1 MKKIISTVAALAVV
15 AAMGATAMAAGL
27 PSPTTTA
34 DITATPVSLN
44 PDYYDVEVLPIDD
57 SYGIPSSV
65 FEDLTDAVAVT
76 AGDKEVAAIDVVDV
90 EITVKSTGE
99 DFYWYVDEYNPVT
112 VAFAFDGAE
121 NVIAVLELIGGQWV
135 EADFE
140 IVDGEVVAT
149 LNNAYI
155 VSFVTEAVK
164 ADEPAKD
171 DGKGSA
177 QTGYGTAVYAVAT
190 LALAA
195 GAVFFFATGKKTAKD
210 VK

>member
-1 MKKIISTVAALAVV
+1 MKKIISSISALAVV
-15 AAMGATAMAAGL
+15 VAMGASAMAAGL
-27 PSPTTTA
+27 PSPTTSA
-34 DITATPVSLN
+34 DITATPVSLS
-44 PDYYDVEVLPIDD
+44 PDYYDVEVLPLDD
-57 SYGIPSSV
+57 LSFSPATTLD
-65 FEDLTDAVAVT
+65 DLTDAVAATV
-76 AGDKEVAAIDVVDV
+76 GDTEVAAIDVVDV

-112 VAFAFDGAE
+112 IAFAFDGAE
-121 NVIAVLELIGGQWV
+121 NVIAVLELIGGEWV